1 MKTQQINR
9 TSQLA
14 KATHCRAGAAV
25 VEFAI
30 VAPIFFIL
38 LLGAFEFSRLNMI
51 RNTASNAAYEAARL
65 AMVPGATADEA
76 TDEANRL
83 LGVLGTKNATVTINP
98 ATVTELTDEI
108 TVDIT
113 IPFADNAFMLPF
125 FVGNMNILAQ
135 STLKTERYRGF

>member
-1 MKTQQINR
+1 MKI
-9 TSQLA
+9 
-14 KATHCRAGAAV
+14 HCILSVPRHRRAGATV

-76 TDEANRL
+76 TAEAGRIL
-83 LGVLGTKNATVTINP
+83 SVLGTKNATITINP
-98 ATVTELTDEI
+98 ATLTELTDEI
-108 TVDIT
+108 SVDIS
-113 IPFADNAFMLPF
+113 IPFADNAFMLPY
-125 FVGNMNILAQ
+125 FVGNMTILAK